1 MSEPPDDRP
10 TPASVRTEDDL
21 RGYVRSLMEARTNV
35 RAVAAETG
43 LSKTTVN
50 ELRMGRR
57 RVSLDAL
64 TKVVGAYAPA
74 QVSDARQA
82 WHRVQP
88 PRTPRTPPVPAPAL
102 PEELPTAGAP
112 EATGGGAPGG
122 VGKERGAPT
131 NRWLPIGLWP
141 RVLYAVTG
149 VLAVVALAD
158 GVRALAER
166 DPAPARPVADG
177 PCLTPAQGSRAR
189 LTALPGAKP
198 VALTAAA
205 YHLQRTDPPRLE
217 IAAQLSGAIPA
228 GLTVQ
233 ILERADPATVDSTDQ
248 HHPGNG
254 RYYPRPAIRSAGEC
268 VYVPQNQIGYP
279 GFAGIRLRYTVV
291 LLPARFADS
300 IGPDARAGDGLS
312 EQDLARYS
320 MTPLGY
326 FEFRV

>member
-1 MSEPPDDRP
+1 MS
-10 TPASVRTEDDL
+10 TEDEL

-74 QVSDARQA
+74 EVADARQA

-88 PRTPRTPPVPAPAL
+88 PRPRRAPTAPA
-102 PEELPTAGAP
+102 ETAPTGSGP
-112 EATGGGAPGG
+112 EAAAPDLGLRREEAPGASGGGSPGG
-122 VGKERGAPT
+122 VEKR
-131 NRWLPIGLWP
+131 NRWLPVGLWP
-141 RVLYAVTG
+141 RVVYAAIA
-149 VLAVVALAD
+149 VLAAVAVAD
-158 GVRALAER
+158 GVRAVADREP
-166 DPAPARPVADG
+166 DPATAAAA
-177 PCLTPAQGSRAR
+177 PCITPAQETTAQ
-189 LTALPGAKP
+189 LTKP
-198 VALTAAA
+198 TGTTPVTLTEVA
-205 YHLQRTDPPRLE
+205 YHLQRVDPPRLE
-217 IAAQLSGAIPA
+217 IAAALSGAVPD
-228 GLTVQ
+228 GSTVQ
-233 ILERADPATVDSTDQ
+233 ILERADPATVDSTPE

-254 RYYPRPAIRSAGEC
+254 RYYPRPSIRSVGGC
-268 VYVPQNQIGYP
+268 VYVPQNQIGYA
-279 GFAGIRLRYTVV
+279 GFAGMRLRYTVV

-300 IGPDARAGDGLS
+300 IVADSHAGDGLS

-320 MTPLGY
+320 MTRLGW